1 MKSISNFLTAAAI
14 SVALLIP
21 TAGISH
27 AGPGFSKEFICYAKS
42 QNYAEKKMQKE
53 TAKNM
58 LLGGV
63 MGAAFGSAVGGK
75 KEAIAWG
82 MGGAAMGAAAAQSK
96 FNKYAKKFYNSCMAQ
111 P

>member
-1 MKSISNFLTAAAI
+1 MKSISNILTAAAI
-14 SVALLIP
+14 SLAVLVPSATP
-21 TAGISH
+21 SH
-27 AGPGFSKEFICYAKS
+27 AFPKEMFCLGKAQHMAK
-42 QNYAEKKMQKE
+42 KKVEKE

-75 KEAIAWG
+75 KEAVAWG
-82 MGGAAMGAAAAQSK
+82 MGGAAMGAAATQAK
-96 FNKYAKKFYNSCMAQ
+96 FDKYAKKYYNTCMAQ